1 MIAPGGPVVLVEFA
15 TRVVARAALVA
26 TRAFFVVS
34 RHGPPLPAG
43 PLVVVANHPNSI
55 VDALVVFC
63 IAGRRVHPLARAP
76 LFERPIIGQVLRE
89 LGGLP
94 VYRPQDD
101 PALTARNDRTFEA
114 AIAALR
120 EGAAVLIFPE
130 GTSHSLPA
138 VVPLRTGAARIALAA
153 ESAGAWC
160 LGLRIVPVGL
170 TYTRK
175 TRFRGEAA
183 AFVGDPLTVADWQ
196 RLWETDETAAVR
208 ALTDAIAGALESVM
222 LTFSGPGNEPFLHAA
237 EALYTAEREP
247 DKAETEP
254 SLAERLPRLQV
265 FADGMNWLATHDPA
279 RLLQL
284 RRAVRAHRARLA
296 RLGLG
301 AHELPV
307 ARPSWTMLRLAGL
320 DALFVV
326 LALPVVV
333 AGVLAWMVPYALPR
347 LAVRTLKPAFEAI
360 ATVKLVTALAAFPL
374 TYAVWIALAAHFGGV
389 VWALLVALALPA
401 AGVLI
406 VVWRARWE
414 EFRAE
419 LGFRLRAALRPD
431 LAVVLRARR
440 AAIAT
445 EIDRVA
451 DEWEAERS
459 GREVASSAANMQ
471 APHAGEADAR

>member
-1 MIAPGGPVVLVEFA
+1 MLVEFA

-43 PLVVVANHPNSI
+43 PLLVVANHPNSI
-55 VDALVVFC
+55 VDALVLFC
-63 IAGRRVHPLARAP
+63 IADRRVHPLARAP

-114 AIAALR
+114 AIAALAG
-120 EGAAVLIFPE
+120 GAAVLIFPE
-130 GTSHSLPA
+130 GTSHSQPA
-138 VVPLRTGAARIALAA
+138 VAPLRTGAARIALRAEDAA
-153 ESAGAWC
+153 QWR

-183 AFVGDPLTVADWQ
+183 AFVGEPLTVLEWRHAWG
-196 RLWETDETAAVR
+196 RDEAEAVR
-208 ALTDAIAGALESVM
+208 ALTDAIAVALEGVL
-222 LTFSGPGNEPFLHAA
+222 LTFAGPDNEPFLHAA

-247 DKAETEP
+247 ETAREEP
-254 SLAERLPRLQV
+254 PLAERLPRLRV
-265 FADGMNWLATHDPA
+265 FADGMSWLATNDPA
-279 RLLQL
+279 RLLRL

-307 ARPSWTMLRLAGL
+307 ARPSWAMLRLAGM
-320 DALFVV
+320 DALFVI

-333 AGVLAWMVPYALPR
+333 VGVIAWYVPYALPR
-347 LAVRTLKPAFEAI
+347 VMVSVMKPAFEAI
-360 ATVKLVTALAAFPL
+360 STVKLLTALAAFPL
-374 TYAVWIALAAHFGGV
+374 TYAVWITLAAQRGGV
-389 VWALLVALALPA
+389 DLALLAAVILPA

-406 VVWRARWE
+406 VLWRERWA

-419 LGFRLRAALRPD
+419 LGFRLRAAVRPD
-431 LAVVLRARR
+431 VAAVLRSRR
-440 AAIAT
+440 TAIAD

-451 DEWEAERS
+451 DEWEAERIGRAAGAAS
-459 GREVASSAANMQ
+459 GGDPN
-471 APHAGEADAR
+471 AR